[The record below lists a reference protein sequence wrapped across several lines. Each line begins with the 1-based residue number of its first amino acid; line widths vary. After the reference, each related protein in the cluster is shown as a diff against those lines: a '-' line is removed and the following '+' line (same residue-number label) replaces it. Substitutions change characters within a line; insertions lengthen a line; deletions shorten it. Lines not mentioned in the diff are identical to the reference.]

1 MACHLICKKHIYSV
15 KFTDVFF
22 IIVYLLKIII
32 NIIKAN
38 TIIVST
44 IKLNKSNFIISNKI
58 YSIIAPPPCSQH
70 KLWIWWQTSS
80 AILLFMIDSI
90 SYILLKINTFYK
102 NKFSLLNYIHNFIIW
117 KIFFHLR
124 FKKLFTRFSHIIFIP
139 IFSPSSS
146 RHFLFII

>member
-1 MACHLICKKHIYSV
+1 MKRKTTNVACHLICKKHIYSV

-102 NKFSLLNYIHNFIIW
+102 
-117 KIFFHLR
+117 
-124 FKKLFTRFSHIIFIP
+124 KK
-139 IFSPSSS
+139 FSPSFLIPILYIYFPFPLPVIKSLLYKFIALGNASS
-146 RHFLFII
+146 LIFV

>member
-1 MACHLICKKHIYSV
+1 MKRKTTNVACHLICKKHIYSV

-80 AILLFMIDSI
+80 AILIFMIDSI
-90 SYILLKINTFYK
+90 SYILLKINIFCK

-117 KIFFHLR
+117 KIFFHL
-124 FKKLFTRFSHIIFIP
+124 FS
-139 IFSPSSS
+139 
-146 RHFLFII
+146 

>member
-44 IKLNKSNFIISNKI
+44 LKLNKSNFIISNKI
-58 YSIIAPPPCSQH
+58 YSIIAPPPCSH
-70 KLWIWWQTSS
+70 PKLWIWWQTSS
-80 AILLFMIDSI
+80 AIHLFMIDSI
-90 SYILLKINTFYK
+90 SYILLKINIFCK

-117 KIFFHLR
+117 KIFFHL
-124 FKKLFTRFSHIIFIP
+124 FS
-139 IFSPSSS
+139 
-146 RHFLFII
+146 